1 MLSLVVFPSVIVV
14 MGGLAVLYGVTRH
27 RRYMEG
33 IRQQRARDLTAKRTR
48 ATFAWASEIT
58 LTNVVAVDEALLIRY
73 ERIDPVGGPAAEG
86 TVVAYCR
93 DDAARRVLEAWS
105 DARVALEAQMD
116 LSGRRLVLRE
126 ITNSARV
133 ELSTVPAGSAS

>member
-1 MLSLVVFPSVIVV
+1 VFPSVIVV
-14 MGGLAVLYGVTRH
+14 MGALAVLYGLTRH

-33 IRQQRARDLTAKRTR
+33 IRQRRARELTAKRTR
-48 ATFAWASEIT
+48 STFAWASEIT
-58 LTNVVAVDEALLIRY
+58 LTNVVSVDDALLIRY
-73 ERIDPVGGPAAEG
+73 ERVDPVGASPVEG

-93 DDAARRVLEAWS
+93 DDAALKVLEGWS

-126 ITNSARV
+126 ITNSERV
-133 ELSTVPAGSAS
+133 ELSTVPVGSTS